1 MAHEKVAPWSPFP
14 IVAKNPVLWV
24 LRVEER
30 TLDEGP
36 LVLHMD
42 TIVRDEADDARIVAA
57 WRLIFLDVLA
67 YRKRPVHYEGNLPL
81 TAPDRRAFFWKL
93 RNSPYLV
100 ECGTEYGLLPGTSSR
115 TIEGFHFHAK
125 AVVPPGFKLEHYVVR
140 TGFDYAYEVVAFK
153 CTTDPLSQSYL
164 EDLGVPI

>member
-1 MAHEKVAPWSPFP
+1 MAHEKVAPWSPFS

-42 TIVRDEADDARIVAA
+42 TIVRDTRDEDRIVAA
-57 WRLIFLDVLA
+57 WRLIFVDVLA
-67 YRKRPVHYEGNLPL
+67 YRKRPVHHEGNLPL

-100 ECGTEYGLLPGTSSR
+100 ECGTEFGLLPGTSSR

-125 AVVPPGFKLEHYVVR
+125 AVVPSGFKLEHYVVR
-140 TGFDYAYEVVAFK
+140 TVLDDAYEVVAFA
-153 CTTDPLSQSYL
+153 CTAEPISQSDL
-164 EDLGVPI
+164 EAMDVPI